1 MEPSIETSTSHFAL
15 EDLVGTTLA
24 GRFRVLRLV
33 SQGATMA
40 LYDAAD
46 DSSGRSVTLKLIRP
60 KLAAP
65 PSFRELFDE
74 RMRAAS
80 ALSHPNIAAIYDW
93 GIAPV
98 GDVSTAYVVVEQLT
112 GGSLRDMFD
121 RQRRLTPSQALA
133 VGLDACR
140 GLDYAHRRGLVHGEL
155 TPSKLVFGD
164 DRRLRIIDFGLA
176 RLLGEKLWERPES
189 VSTHIAWYAAPEQA
203 DVRPDAKPIDG
214 KVDVYALG
222 LTLHEAVSGT
232 LPFKADSTVATLSA
246 RVGRLMPVSADLG
259 PLASVLERAGRP
271 DADDRSSAAEF
282 GKALVGAASKLP
294 RPEPLPLFA
303 TGLFDIPES
312 DLRSP
317 DDPTGG
323 VRRPADPS
331 DPSAPTEP
339 LVLIAADEPAA
350 APPEPVPDVAVPVV
364 AGPVVAVPAVAVPAV
379 AVPVVTVPGDVDPDS
394 DLGLD
399 PDIPV
404 ANPADDLVILPLDA
418 GMVDDRPD
426 DSAPPVVQPVGP
438 RAVSTTAE
446 MPAAV
451 RLRAKRQRRFPWK
464 ILLGL
469 VVIASL
475 VSLGVLAT
483 RLFRTPSYVVPNL
496 TGQPEAAARNVIAA
510 NGWVVSIEQERSDE
524 IPVTG
529 QVVRTVP
536 AAGVELAR
544 EEPFLMVVSLGPTL
558 RPLPESTGLTVGEAQ
573 TALVDIGMVTE
584 VVEQFDEVV
593 APGVVVSWSVPG
605 QPALTAG
612 VEVLPETVVQLVVS
626 TGPAPRV
633 VPDVFRFLLADAVA
647 SLEALQLTVSTAGQE
662 FNDEVPAGAI
672 ISQAVAPGTEVPR
685 GTDIPVI
692 VSLGVDLV
700 SFPDLSAVTTFEE
713 ARALLE
719 SQGFT
724 AVLTFGDAQGAVESY
739 SIAGAVPT
747 VGQQFRRGTQVD
759 FVAL

>member
-1 MEPSIETSTSHFAL
+1 VEPSIESSTSQFVL

-24 GRFRVLRLV
+24 GRFRILRLV

-46 DSSGRSVTLKLIRP
+46 DSSGRLVTLKLIRP

-65 PSFRELFDE
+65 PSFRELFDD

-98 GDVSTAYVVVEQLT
+98 GDVSTAYVVVERLT

-121 RQRRLTPSQALA
+121 RGRRLTPSQALA

-176 RLLGEKLWERPES
+176 RLLGEKLWEHPDS

-203 DVRPDAKPIDG
+203 DVGPDAPPIDG
-214 KVDVYALG
+214 KADVYALG

-271 DADDRSSAAEF
+271 HADDRSSAAEF
-282 GKALVGAASKLP
+282 GKALVGAAGKLP

-323 VRRPADPS
+323 VHRPADR
-331 DPSAPTEP
+331 SAPTEP
-339 LVLIAADEPAA
+339 IVLVTSDEPTDVPPPIVPVAVDEVQTEPPA
-350 APPEPVPDVAVPVV
+350 DPEPAGERVPHV
-364 AGPVVAVPAVAVPAV
+364 
-379 AVPVVTVPGDVDPDS
+379 
-394 DLGLD
+394 D
-399 PDIPV
+399 PDIPT
-404 ANPADDLVILPLDA
+404 ASRADDLVILPLDT
-418 GMVDDRPD
+418 GMGDERPAE
-426 DSAPPVVQPVGP
+426 APPVQAVGP
-438 RAVSTTAE
+438 RALSTTAE
-446 MPAAV
+446 MPAVAPK
-451 RLRAKRQRRFPWK
+451 RSRRQRRFPWK

-469 VVIASL
+469 LVIASL

-496 TGQPEAAARNVIAA
+496 TGQPEAAARNIIAA
-510 NGWVVSIEQERSDE
+510 NGWVVSIEQQRSDDV
-524 IPVTG
+524 PVAG

-544 EEPFLMVVSLGPTL
+544 DEPFLMVVSLGPTL
-558 RPLPESTGLTVGEAQ
+558 RPLPESTGLPVGEAQ
-573 TALVDIGMVTE
+573 TALVDIGMVPE

-593 APGVVVSWSVPG
+593 APGTVVSWSVPG
-605 QPALTAG
+605 QPTLTAG

-633 VPDVFRFLLADAVA
+633 VPDVSRFLVADAVA
-647 SLEALQLTVSTAGQE
+647 AMEALQLTVSTAGQE
-662 FNDEVPAGAI
+662 FNDVIPAGEI
-672 ISQAVAPGTEVPR
+672 ISQGVPPGTEVPR
-685 GTDIPVI
+685 GTDIPVT
-692 VSLGVDLV
+692 VSLGIDQVP
-700 SFPDLSAVTTFEE
+700 FPDLSVVTTFEE

-719 SQGFT
+719 TEGFT
-724 AVLTFGDAQGAVESY
+724 AVLTFGDLQGSVESY
-739 SIAGAVPT
+739 SIAGVVPE
-747 VGQQFRRGTQVD
+747 VGQLFRRGTQVD

>member
-1 MEPSIETSTSHFAL
+1 MEPSNESSTSHFAL

-24 GRFRVLRLV
+24 GRFRILRLV

-46 DSSGRSVTLKLIRP
+46 DSSGRQVTLKLIRP

-121 RQRRLTPSQALA
+121 RGRRLTPSQALA

-189 VSTHIAWYAAPEQA
+189 LSTHIAWYAAPEQA
-203 DVRPDAKPIDG
+203 DVRPEAKPING
-214 KVDVYALG
+214 KADVYALG
-222 LTLHEAVSGT
+222 LALHEAVSGT

-323 VRRPADPS
+323 VHRPADA
-331 DPSAPTEP
+331 SAPTEP
-339 LVLIAADEPAA
+339 LVLVAADEPAVAPMVPAPIVPAPIVPTPIVPAPIVA
-350 APPEPVPDVAVPVV
+350 APIVAAPIVGVPDDLERDR
-364 AGPVVAVPAVAVPAV
+364 
-379 AVPVVTVPGDVDPDS
+379 DVDA
-394 DLGLD
+394 
-399 PDIPV
+399 DIPV
-404 ANPADDLVILPLDA
+404 ADPADDLVILPLDA
-418 GMVDDRPD
+418 GMGEETPG
-426 DSAPPVVQPVGP
+426 DSALTVAQPVGP
-438 RAVSTTAE
+438 RAHTATAE
-446 MPAAV
+446 MPAAARQRV
-451 RLRAKRQRRFPWK
+451 KRQRRFPWK

-510 NGWVVSIEQERSDE
+510 NGWTVSIEQKRSDDV
-524 IPVTG
+524 PVVG

-544 EEPFLMVVSLGPTL
+544 DEPFLMVVSLGPTL
-558 RPLPESTGLTVGEAQ
+558 RPLPESTGLPVGEAQ
-573 TALVDIGMVTE
+573 TALVEIGMVPD

-593 APGVVVSWSVPG
+593 APGVVVSWAVPG
-605 QPALTAG
+605 QPTLTTG

-633 VPDVFRFLLADAVA
+633 VPDVLRFLVADAVA
-647 SLEALQLTVSTAGQE
+647 SMEALQLTVSTAGQE
-662 FNDEVPAGAI
+662 FNDEIPAGAI

-685 GTDIPVI
+685 GTDIPVV

-700 SFPDLSAVTTFEE
+700 SFPDLSVVTTFEE

-719 SQGFT
+719 TEGFT
-724 AVLTFGDAQGAVESY
+724 AVLTFGDAQGAVRSY

>member
-1 MEPSIETSTSHFAL
+1 
-15 EDLVGTTLA
+15 
-24 GRFRVLRLV
+24 
-33 SQGATMA
+33 MA

-46 DSSGRSVTLKLIRP
+46 DSSGRLVTLKLIRP

-74 RMRAAS
+74 RMGAAS

-121 RQRRLTPSQALA
+121 RGRRLTPSQALA

-214 KVDVYALG
+214 KADVYALG

-282 GKALVGAASKLP
+282 GKALVGVASKLP

-323 VRRPADPS
+323 VHRPPS
-331 DPSAPTEP
+331 HSAPTEP
-339 LVLIAADEPAA
+339 LVLVAADQPA
-350 APPEPVPDVAVPVV
+350 APPIVPVPVV
-364 AGPVVAVPAVAVPAV
+364 P
-379 AVPVVTVPGDVDPDS
+379 VPVVPVPIDLDSEGDRRVNA
-394 DLGLD
+394 
-399 PDIPV
+399 DIPV
-404 ANPADDLVILPLDA
+404 AKSADDLVILPLDA
-418 GMVDDRPD
+418 GMGEERPGL
-426 DSAPPVVQPVGP
+426 SAPPVMQPVGP
-438 RAVSTTAE
+438 RANTATAE
-446 MPAAV
+446 MPAAARQRV
-451 RLRAKRQRRFPWK
+451 KRQRQFPWK

-510 NGWVVSIEQERSDE
+510 NGWVVSIEQQRSDE
-524 IPVTG
+524 VPVVG

-544 EEPFLMVVSLGPTL
+544 DEPFLMVVSLGPTL
-558 RPLPESTGLTVGEAQ
+558 RPLPESTGLPVGEAQ
-573 TALVDIGMVTE
+573 TTLVDIGMVPE

-605 QPALTAG
+605 QPSLTTG
-612 VEVLPETVVQLVVS
+612 VEVLPETVVQIVVS
-626 TGPAPRV
+626 VGPAPRV

-647 SLEALQLTVSTAGQE
+647 SMEALQLTVSTAGQE
-662 FNDEVPAGAI
+662 FNDEIPAGTI

-685 GTDIPVI
+685 GTDMPVI

-700 SFPDLSAVTTFEE
+700 SFPDLSVVATFEE
-713 ARALLE
+713 AGALLE
-719 SQGFT
+719 TEGFT
-724 AVLTFGDAQGAVESY
+724 AVLTFGDAQGAVQSY

>member
-1 MEPSIETSTSHFAL
+1 
-15 EDLVGTTLA
+15 
-24 GRFRVLRLV
+24 
-33 SQGATMA
+33 MA
-40 LYDAAD
+40 LYDAVD
-46 DSSGRSVTLKLIRP
+46 DQSGRVVTLKLIRP

-121 RQRRLTPSQALA
+121 RGRRLTPSQALA

-203 DVRPDAKPIDG
+203 DVSPDAPPIDG

-246 RVGRLMPVSADLG
+246 RIGRLMPVSADLG

-271 DADDRSSAAEF
+271 EAHDRSSAAEF
-282 GKALVGAASKLP
+282 GKALVGVASKLP

-323 VRRPADPS
+323 VHRPVGS
-331 DPSAPTEP
+331 LAPTEP
-339 LVLIAADEPAA
+339 LVVVAA
-350 APPEPVPDVAVPVV
+350 AEPTSSPETVV
-364 AGPVVAVPAVAVPAV
+364 EPSQ
-379 AVPVVTVPGDVDPDS
+379 VDTPSDRPSDS
-394 DLGLD
+394 SIDTLGGTSIESD

-404 ANPADDLVILPLDA
+404 ASRADDLVILPLDA
-418 GMVDDRPD
+418 GIEDELPS
-426 DSAPPVVQPVGP
+426 DSQVTEAVGP
-438 RAVSTTAE
+438 RPVVTTAQ
-446 MPAAV
+446 MPAVATPRV
-451 RLRAKRQRRFPWK
+451 KKQRRFPWK

-475 VSLGVLAT
+475 VALGVLAT
-483 RLFRTPSYVVPNL
+483 RLFRTPSYIVPNL
-496 TGQPEAAARNVIAA
+496 TGQPEAEARNIIAA
-510 NGWVVSIEQERSDE
+510 NGWVVSVEQERNDDV
-524 IPVTG
+524 PVAG
-529 QVVRTVP
+529 QVIRTVP
-536 AAGVELAR
+536 EAGVELAQD
-544 EEPFLMVVSLGPTL
+544 EPFLMVVSLGPTL
-558 RPLPESTGLTVGEAQ
+558 RPLPESTGLPVSEAQ
-573 TALVDIGMVTE
+573 TASG
-584 VVEQFDEVV
+584 
-593 APGVVVSWSVPG
+593 WH
-605 QPALTAG
+605 
-612 VEVLPETVVQLVVS
+612 
-626 TGPAPRV
+626 R
-633 VPDVFRFLLADAVA
+633 
-647 SLEALQLTVSTAGQE
+647 
-662 FNDEVPAGAI
+662 AGAN
-672 ISQAVAPGTEVPR
+672 SC
-685 GTDIPVI
+685 
-692 VSLGVDLV
+692 
-700 SFPDLSAVTTFEE
+700 
-713 ARALLE
+713 RA
-719 SQGFT
+719 
-724 AVLTFGDAQGAVESY
+724 
-739 SIAGAVPT
+739 I
-747 VGQQFRRGTQVD
+747 R
-759 FVAL
+759 